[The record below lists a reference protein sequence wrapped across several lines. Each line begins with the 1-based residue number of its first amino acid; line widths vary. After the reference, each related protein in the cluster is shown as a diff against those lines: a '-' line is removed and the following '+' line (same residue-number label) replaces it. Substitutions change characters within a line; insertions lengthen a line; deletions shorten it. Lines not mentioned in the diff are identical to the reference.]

1 MTYLGQLDVDL
12 EGMDSLAALEVIQ
25 APTMGEITREGFVNG
40 WLERE

>member
-1 MTYLGQLDVDL
+1 MKYLQELSVDL
-12 EGMDSLAALEVIQ
+12 EDIDSLAALEIVQ